1 MDAFGDVIYNLYGS
15 TEVGAVS
22 VAKPADLRLAPA
34 TAGRPPHGV
43 DVRILDDNG
52 TPVAPGERG
61 RIFVRS
67 GLLFDG
73 YTDGQ
78 TKAIID
84 GFMETGDV
92 GHFDSN
98 GLLFVDGRDD
108 DMIVSGGE
116 NVFPSEVEDVI
127 ARHPDVRE
135 VAVVGVPDDEW
146 GQRLKAFVVPR
157 PGSELDAEQVRDY
170 VRANVAR
177 YKVPRDVAF
186 VDALPRNTTGKL
198 VKRDLDEA

>member
-1 MDAFGDVIYNLYGS
+1 M
-15 TEVGAVS
+15 
-22 VAKPADLRLAPA
+22 
-34 TAGRPPHGV
+34 
-43 DVRILDDNG
+43 
-52 TPVAPGERG
+52 
-61 RIFVRS
+61 
-67 GLLFDG
+67 FDG

-84 GFMETGDV
+84 GFMEAGDV
-92 GHFDSN
+92 GHLDSN

-135 VAVVGVPDDEW
+135 VAVVGVPDDEF
-146 GQRLKAFVVPR
+146 GASVSRPSSCRVPAPSSTPSR
-157 PGSELDAEQVRDY
+157 CATY
-170 VRANVAR
+170 VRANAAR